1 MPRLLLVLN
10 DPVDFRLH
18 RAPLVHAAV
27 ADGWEVHVAAPDEPA
42 AADIRAAGLPFHALP
57 IDRQGANPA
66 RDLRAALAL
75 AGLCRRLQPDV
86 LHLRAVKAILCG
98 GLAMRFCRRRPA
110 TVAHFCG
117 LGWLF
122 TGGGLRR
129 RVLRSVAG
137 HAMRA
142 ATRGRRS
149 AAVTQT
155 TADAATLLA
164 HGLAEPSRLQVI
176 AGSGVDCTRFVPA
189 PEPDGPFTAVLPAR
203 LLASKGVP
211 EFAAAARLLRGSGI
225 RLVLVGGTSPG
236 NPDAI
241 PEAQVRAWVADGDL
255 EWRGHCED
263 MPAVLAGAHAV
274 CFPSY
279 YGEGVPKAVLEAAAA
294 GRALVVADIPGSRA
308 VVEDGVSGLVVP
320 PRDPVALAAA
330 LRRLADDPALRRRC
344 AAAARQRAE
353 REFALP
359 VVVGAFLGL
368 YRRLIAEPA

>member
-18 RAPLVHAAV
+18 RAPLVQAAA
-27 ADGWEVHVAAPDEPA
+27 ADGWEVHLAAPDEPA

-57 IDRQGANPA
+57 LDRLGSNPA
-66 RDLRAALAL
+66 HDLRAAFAL
-75 AGLCRRLQPDV
+75 AGVCRRIQPDV
-86 LHLRAVKAILCG
+86 LHLRAVKSILCG
-98 GLAMRFCRRRPA
+98 GLALRMCRRRPA

-122 TGGGLRR
+122 TGSGLRR
-129 RVLRSVAG
+129 RVLRAG
-137 HAMRA
+137 AGRAMRP
-142 ATRGRRS
+142 ATRGRR
-149 AAVTQT
+149 AASVTQT
-155 TADAATLLA
+155 VADGETLLA
-164 HGLAEPSRLQVI
+164 HGLAERSRLQVI
-176 AGSGVDCTRFVPA
+176 AGSGVDCTRFYPGAEPA
-189 PEPDGPFTAVLPAR
+189 GPFTAVLPAR

-225 RLVLVGGTSPG
+225 RLVLVGGASPG

-241 PEAQVRAWVADGDL
+241 SEAQVRAWVAEGDL
-255 EWRGHCED
+255 EWRGHCDD
-263 MPAVLAGAHAV
+263 MPAVLAEAHAV

-320 PRDPVALAAA
+320 PRDPAALAAA
-330 LRRLADDPALRRRC
+330 LRRLAEDPALRRRC
-344 AAAARQRAE
+344 ASEARVRAE
-353 REFALP
+353 RDFALP

-368 YRRLIAEPA
+368 YRSLLAEDA